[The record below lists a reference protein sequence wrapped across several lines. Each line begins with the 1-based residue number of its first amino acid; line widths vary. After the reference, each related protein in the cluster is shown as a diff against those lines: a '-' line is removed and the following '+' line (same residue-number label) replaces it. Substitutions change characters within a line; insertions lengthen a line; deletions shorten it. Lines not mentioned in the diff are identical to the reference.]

1 MPTAKPAHLVM
12 IGGKSPR
19 QHIWEAIRAVNAG
32 PKELTT
38 YAVARKSGQDDQTV
52 RAYFRD
58 MEQAGIVSKVRNVS
72 RFDAE
77 WRLLKDEGVEA
88 PRVTRGGKVSKYA
101 AGAENIWRA
110 LRILGEFSAAEAA
123 TAASVNGVSISE
135 IGAHVYLTGLAQAGY
150 LTRSG
155 GTPGVKTR
163 FRLIPSRYSGP
174 KHPIYQRDF
183 KQVYDPNLDQVVWRK
198 SDQEVAE

>member
-1 MPTAKPAHLVM
+1 MV
-12 IGGKSPR
+12 GGKSPR
-19 QHIWEAIRAVNAG
+19 QYIWEAIRAINAS

-38 YAVARKSGQDDQTV
+38 YAVARKSGQDDQAV

-58 MEQAGIVSKVRNVS
+58 MEKAGIVSKVRTVD

-77 WRLLKDEGVEA
+77 WSLLKDEGVEA
-88 PRVTRGGKVSKYA
+88 PRVTKDGKVSKHA

-123 TAASVNGVSISE
+123 VAASVNGVSIGE
-135 IGAHVYLTGLAQAGY
+135 AGALVYLSGLAKAGY
-150 LTRSG
+150 LARSG
-155 GTPGVKTR
+155 GTAGNKTR
-163 FRLIPSRYSGP
+163 FRLIPSRYTGP

-183 KQVYDPNLDQVVWRK
+183 DQVYDPNLDQVVWRK
-198 SDQEVAE
+198 ADQEVAE

>member
-1 MPTAKPAHLVM
+1 MPKMKAAHLVM
-12 IGGKSPR
+12 VGGKSPR

-32 PKELTT
+32 PKQLTT
-38 YAVARKSGQDDQTV
+38 YAVARKSGQDDQAV

-58 MEQAGIVSKVRNVS
+58 MERAGIVGKVRNVS

-77 WRLLKDEGVEA
+77 WTLIKDEGVEA
-88 PRVTRGGKVSKYA
+88 PRVTRHGKVSKYG

-123 TAASVNGVSISE
+123 AAASVNGVSITE
-135 IGAHVYLTGLAQAGY
+135 NAAHIYLSGLARAGY
-150 LTRSG
+150 LIRSG
-155 GTPGVKTR
+155 GVSGVKTR

-183 KQVYDPNLDQVVWRK
+183 NQVYDPNLDQVVWRK
-198 SDQEVAE
+198 ADQKVPR

>member
-1 MPTAKPAHLVM
+1 MPKAKPAHLVM
-12 IGGKSPR
+12 VGGKSPR

-38 YAVARKSGQDDQTV
+38 YAVARKSEQDDQTV

-58 MEQAGIVSKVRNVS
+58 MEKAGIVSKVRNVS

-77 WRLLKDEGVEA
+77 WTLLKDEGVEA
-88 PRVTRGGKVSKYA
+88 PRVTRDGKVSKYA

-135 IGAHVYLTGLAQAGY
+135 VGAHVYLTGLAQAGY
-150 LTRSG
+150 LTRNG

-163 FRLIPSRYSGP
+163 FRLIPSRYTGP

-183 KQVYDPNLDQVVWRK
+183 NQVYDPNLDQVVWRK
-198 SDQEVAE
+198 ADLEASI

>member
-1 MPTAKPAHLVM
+1 MAKNRPAHLIMV
-12 IGGKSPR
+12 GGKSPR
-19 QHIWEAIRAVNAG
+19 QHIWEAIRSVNAG
-32 PKELTT
+32 PKALTT
-38 YAVARKSGQDDQTV
+38 YAVARKSGLDDQAV

-58 MEQAGIVSKVRNVS
+58 MEKAGIVSKVRNVD

-77 WRLLKDEGVEA
+77 WTLIKDEGVEA
-88 PRVTRGGKVSKYA
+88 PRVTKDGKISKYA

-123 TAASVNGVSISE
+123 TAASVNGVTISE
-135 IGAHVYLTGLAQAGY
+135 FGAHVYLSGLAKAGY

-155 GTPGVKTR
+155 GTAGDKTR
-163 FRLIPSRYSGP
+163 FRLVPSRYTGP

-183 KQVYDPNLDQVVWRK
+183 KQVYDPNLDQVVWRQA
-198 SDQEVAE
+198 DQVVCK

>member
-1 MPTAKPAHLVM
+1 MPRARADLVM
-12 IGGKSPR
+12 VGGKTPR
-19 QHIWEAIRAVNAG
+19 QYIWEAIRAINAS

-38 YAVARKSGQDDQTV
+38 YNVAHKSGQDDQAV

-58 MEQAGIVSKVRNVS
+58 MEKAEIVSKVRSVS

-77 WRLLKDEGVEA
+77 WALLKDEGVEA
-88 PRVTRGGKVSKYA
+88 PRISRSGKISKYA
-101 AGAENIWRA
+101 GGAENIWRA

-123 TAASVNGVSISE
+123 AAASVNGVSISE
-135 IGAHVYLTGLAQAGY
+135 FGAQVYLSGLAKAGY

-163 FRLIPSRYSGP
+163 FRLIPSRYTGP

-183 KQVYDPNLDQVVWRK
+183 NQVYDPNLDQVVWRK
-198 SDQEVAE
+198 AGREVVE